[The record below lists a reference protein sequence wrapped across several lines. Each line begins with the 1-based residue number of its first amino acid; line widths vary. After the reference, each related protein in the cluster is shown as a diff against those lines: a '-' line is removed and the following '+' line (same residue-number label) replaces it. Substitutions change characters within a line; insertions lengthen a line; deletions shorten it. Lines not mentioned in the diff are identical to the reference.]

1 MYAIVNIAGK
11 QIRVEK
17 DQVIKVPY
25 LQQEVGKA
33 VEFDEILLVDDGK
46 NVKIGQP
53 KVKGAKVTAKV
64 VEHGRD
70 KKVLVFKKK
79 RRKDYKVTRGH
90 RQDFTKIQIEKIA

>member
-17 DQVIKVPY
+17 DQVVKVPY

-33 VEFDEILLVDDGK
+33 VEFDEILLLDDGNK
-46 NVKIGQP
+46 VKIGQP

>member
-17 DQVIKVPY
+17 DQVVKVPY

-33 VEFDEILLVDDGK
+33 VEFDEILLLDDGK
-46 NVKIGQP
+46 KVKIGQP

>member
-17 DQVIKVPY
+17 DQVVKVPY

-33 VEFDEILLVDDGK
+33 VEFDEILLLDDGNK
-46 NVKIGQP
+46 VKIGQP

-64 VEHGRD
+64 VEHGRE

>member
-17 DQVIKVPY
+17 DQVVKVPY

-33 VEFDEILLVDDGK
+33 VEFDEILLLDDGK
-46 NVKIGQP
+46 KVKIGQP

-90 RQDFTKIQIEKIA
+90 RQDFTKIQIENIA

>member
-17 DQVIKVPY
+17 DQVVKVPY

-33 VEFDEILLVDDGK
+33 VEFDEILLLDDGNK
-46 NVKIGQP
+46 VKIGQP

-64 VEHGRD
+64 VEH
-70 KKVLVFKKK
+70 
-79 RRKDYKVTRGH
+79 
-90 RQDFTKIQIEKIA
+90 IS